1 MILSV
6 GGKKPKMEHRASTRH
21 QSSPLHHCVPMS
33 GWNEY
38 KDFSNY
44 YKSGHRDRGCVWL
57 LEVAIIMYYIKNY
70 RFYINLHINFEDN
83 IIIVLH
89 TSTMIS
95 MTRACVVKNG
105 QDKLTDYCNP
115 SAPRIMYLH
124 SSIWVVHHGVLMA
137 CMGLKYNML

>member
-1 MILSV
+1 MILSGG
-6 GGKKPKMEHRASTRH
+6 GGKNPRWSIAHPQGINLVHCT
-21 QSSPLHHCVPMS
+21 HHCVPMS

-44 YKSGHRDRGCVWL
+44 KSGHRDRGCVWL
-57 LEVAIIMYYIKNY
+57 LEVAITMYYIRNY
-70 RFYINLHINFEDN
+70 RFNINLHINFEDN
-83 IIIVLH
+83 IIIILH

-124 SSIWVVHHGVLMA
+124 SSIWV
-137 CMGLKYNML
+137 